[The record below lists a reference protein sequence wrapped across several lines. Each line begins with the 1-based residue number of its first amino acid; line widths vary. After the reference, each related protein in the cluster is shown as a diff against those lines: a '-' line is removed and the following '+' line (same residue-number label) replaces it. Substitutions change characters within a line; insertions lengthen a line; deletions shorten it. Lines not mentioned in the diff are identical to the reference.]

1 MCLDRLVPPRKDR
14 AVLFALPPIV
24 DTADLPRA
32 TGTILHALAAGDLSP
47 AEAADISKSV
57 DAPVCAT
64 EATDLHAWKRASSA
78 WRPVPRIG
86 RLSRLSR
93 EEIVARVGDIFGRL
107 IAPDGEHAAVASA
120 LAAID
125 PAAAHRP
132 NARHQAGALRP

>member
-1 MCLDRLVPPRKDR
+1 M
-14 AVLFALPPIV
+14 LFALPPIV

-57 DAPVCAT
+57 DAPVCAI

-93 EEIVARVGDIFGRL
+93 EEIAARVGAGYPSVKRSLRGVQGLDGRDGPPDR
-107 IAPDGEHAAVASA
+107 APPGLAV
-120 LAAID
+120 
-125 PAAAHRP
+125 PAGP
-132 NARHQAGALRP
+132 PHQ